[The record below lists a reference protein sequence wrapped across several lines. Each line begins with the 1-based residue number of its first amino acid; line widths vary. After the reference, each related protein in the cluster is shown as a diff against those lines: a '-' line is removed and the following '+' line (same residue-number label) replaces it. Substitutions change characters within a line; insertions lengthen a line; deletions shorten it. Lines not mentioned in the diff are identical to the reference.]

1 MSRAAWIAALLIVGA
16 QTACGVERDLE
27 RERFTCEAGGV
38 CDGEDA
44 DGGVRDDAGP
54 RPDGGVWIDLDG
66 LIPDIN
72 LCVPPLVC

>member
-1 MSRAAWIAALLIVGA
+1 MGRAWFFAALLIAGA
-16 QTACGVERDLE
+16 QTACGVERDLD

-38 CDGEDA
+38 CDGEDP
-44 DGGVRDDAGP
+44 DGGVRDSGEG
-54 RPDGGVWIDLDG
+54 PDGGFWIDLDG